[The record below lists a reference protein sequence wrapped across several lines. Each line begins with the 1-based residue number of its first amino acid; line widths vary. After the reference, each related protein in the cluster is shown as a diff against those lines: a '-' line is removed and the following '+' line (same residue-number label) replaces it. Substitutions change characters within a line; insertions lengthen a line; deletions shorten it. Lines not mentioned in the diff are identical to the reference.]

1 MSQSPLAR
9 AVAFAA
15 LGSCLT
21 LPSLAQAEFIKD
33 SKASLELRNFYMNR
47 DLRNSTALE
56 QSKREEW
63 AQGFLFKA
71 ESGFTEGTVGFGL
84 DAYAGLGL
92 KLNSDDERAGT
103 GLLPNT
109 FRNEGPGNYSEAAV
123 AVKAKLSNTVL
134 KVGGLMPKLPIVSS
148 GDARLLPQ
156 VFEGAMITSQE
167 ISGLSLNAGQLRQVN
182 ERDSTDRRDIRATN
196 FTSATSPRGSDR
208 YNFGGGT
215 YAFNSGNTTAGLWYG
230 ELQDVYD
237 QKMYNLIH
245 NQAVGDWKL
254 GANLAYFDSAD
265 NGRKLAG
272 KIDNNLTSL
281 MLSAGIGAHTFRLGY
296 QDNSGDSRF
305 PFLAET
311 DPSIA
316 NYVQILDFTRAD
328 QQSWQAR
335 YDVNFATYGVPGLT
349 AFVRYIT
356 GDGFDAADGS
366 NGKEW
371 ERDLDVTYTIQ
382 EGTFKNLA
390 FRWRNAMVRTNAVA
404 TAGDLD
410 ENRLIVSYTL
420 PLM

>member
-1 MSQSPLAR
+1 MSTTRLAQ
-9 AVAFAA
+9 AVALAT
-15 LGSCLT
+15 LGASLT
-21 LPSLAQAEFIKD
+21 LPSLAHAEFIKD

-47 DLRNSTALE
+47 DFRNSAADK
-56 QSKREEW
+56 QSKAEEW
-63 AQGFLFKA
+63 AQGAILKI

-84 DAYAGLGL
+84 DAYAGTGL
-92 KLNSDDERAGT
+92 KLSSDDKFAGT
-103 GLLPNT
+103 GLLPNS
-109 FRNEGPGNYSEAAV
+109 FGNEGPGSYGEATA

-148 GDARLLPQ
+148 GDSRLLPQ
-156 VFEGAMITSQE
+156 VFDGAMITSQE
-167 ISGLSLNAGQLRQVN
+167 IAGLSLNAGQLRQTN
-182 ERDSTDRRDIRATN
+182 FRNSTDREDIRTTN
-196 FTSATSPRGSDR
+196 FTTGVSDR

-215 YAFNSGNTTAGLWYG
+215 YSFNSGNTTAGLWYG

-254 GANLAYFDSAD
+254 GANLAYFDSSE
-265 NGRKLAG
+265 NGRQLAG
-272 KIDNNLTSL
+272 EIDNDLTSL

-305 PFLAET
+305 PFLGET
-311 DPSIA
+311 DPAIA

-356 GDGFDAADGS
+356 GDGFDGADGQ

-371 ERDLDVTYTIQ
+371 ERDLDVTYTLQ

-390 FRWRNAMVRTNAVA
+390 FRWRNAMVRSNAVA
-404 TAGDLD
+404 SGLDLD
-410 ENRLIVSYTL
+410 ENRLIVSYSI
-420 PLM
+420 PLL

>member
-1 MSQSPLAR
+1 MIQSPLAR
-9 AVAFAA
+9 AVALAT
-15 LGSCLT
+15 LGTCLT
-21 LPSLAQAEFIKD
+21 LPSLAHAEFIKD

-47 DLRNSTALE
+47 DLRDPGVA

-63 AQGFLFKA
+63 AQGFILKA

-92 KLNSDDERAGT
+92 KLSSDDDRAGT
-103 GLLPNT
+103 ALLPST
-109 FRNEGPGNYSEAAV
+109 FGDEGPGSYSEAAV

-134 KVGGLMPKLPIVSS
+134 KAGGLMPKLPIVSS
-148 GDARLLPQ
+148 GDLRLLPQ

-167 ISGLSLNAGQLRQVN
+167 IAGLSFNAGQLRQVN
-182 ERDSTDRRDIRATN
+182 ERDSTDRADIRASNYTSLTN
-196 FTSATSPRGSDR
+196 PRASDR

-215 YAFNSGNTTAGLWYG
+215 YQFNSGNTTAGLWYG

-245 NQAVGDWKL
+245 TQPIGDWKL
-254 GANLAYFDSAD
+254 GANLAYFDSSD

-272 KIDNNLTSL
+272 QIDNDLTSL

-296 QDNSGDSRF
+296 QDSSGDNAF
-305 PFLAET
+305 PFIAET
-311 DPSIA
+311 DPAIA

-328 QQSWQAR
+328 EQSWQAR

-356 GDGFDAADGS
+356 GDGFDGVGGRD
-366 NGKEW
+366 GKEW
-371 ERDLDVTYTIQ
+371 ERDLDISYTIQ

-390 FRWRNAMVRTNAVA
+390 VRWRNAMVRSNASI
-404 TAGDLD
+404 GDLD

-420 PLM
+420 PLL

>member
-9 AVAFAA
+9 AVALAA

-47 DLRNSTALE
+47 DLRNSTAAE

-63 AQGFLFKA
+63 AQGFIFKA

-109 FRNEGPGNYSEAAV
+109 FRDEGPGNYSEAAV
-123 AVKAKLSNTVL
+123 AAKAKFSNTVL
-134 KVGGLMPKLPIVSS
+134 KAGGLMPKLPIVSS
-148 GDARLLPQ
+148 GDSRLLPQ

-167 ISGLSLNAGQLRQVN
+167 IAGLSLNAGQLRQVN
-182 ERDSTDRRDIRATN
+182 ERDSTDRGDIRATN
-196 FTSATSPRGSDR
+196 FTSVANPRGSDR
-208 YNFGGGT
+208 FNFGGGT

-254 GANLAYFDSAD
+254 GANLAYFDSSE
-265 NGRKLAG
+265 NGRQLAG

-296 QDNSGDSRF
+296 QDNKGDNRF
-305 PFLAET
+305 PFIDGT
-311 DPSIA
+311 DPAIA

-371 ERDLDVTYTIQ
+371 ERDLDVTYTVQ

-420 PLM
+420 PLL